1 MRWKEEAQRA
11 KIGRAVI
18 EGRLARLAANVNHP
32 TITRESIEDY
42 LSRGGKITKL
52 QPKNK

>member
-1 MRWKEEAQRA
+1 MRWKEQVQRA

-18 EGRLARLAANVNHP
+18 EGRLARLAANANHP
-32 TITRESIEDY
+32 TIPKESVEDY

-52 QPKNK
+52 PPQK